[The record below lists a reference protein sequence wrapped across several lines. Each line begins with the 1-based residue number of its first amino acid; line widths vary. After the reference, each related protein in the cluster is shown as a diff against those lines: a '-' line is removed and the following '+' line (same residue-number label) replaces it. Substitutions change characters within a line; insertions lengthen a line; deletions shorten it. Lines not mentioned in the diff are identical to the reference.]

1 MSVNRFLL
9 GRGLRILV
17 FIDIEPIGAQALK
30 VGALRILAAGSH
42 EGLVTTDIQTTL
54 GHAAKFPV
62 IHRSN
67 TYVFVAASKETMW
80 QTHRR

>member
-9 GRGLRILV
+9 GQGLRILV

-67 TYVFVAASKETMW
+67 TSVMQAAGKEAMW
-80 QTHRR
+80 